1 MALQIFAKIMT
12 MSMNFLVARFVQKEV
27 YGYANIQLHLFYSM
41 ILFYSKEAVRKS
53 CQREL
58 HLSTAHSRPTINRSA
73 LNLVLLSLPRQLLL
87 SLLTYLFVTHFYPP
101 PLAHFRLS
109 LFLTCFSALLENLCE
124 PFYLVILQR
133 MEMSKRVKAEGL
145 AIFVKSILLYMLISL
160 YKDSGLLA
168 FAGA

>member
-58 HLSTAHSRPTINRSA
+58 
-73 LNLVLLSLPRQLLL
+73 
-87 SLLTYLFVTHFYPP
+87 
-101 PLAHFRLS
+101 
-109 LFLTCFSALLENLCE
+109 
-124 PFYLVILQR
+124 
-133 MEMSKRVKAEGL
+133 
-145 AIFVKSILLYMLISL
+145 
-160 YKDSGLLA
+160 
-168 FAGA
+168 